1 MASRNSTVGS
11 CQTSEQAN
19 VPAQQPAPQQDP
31 WLSLADADSSRARHP
46 LWAPAQGPQPARR
59 LSSRFASS
67 VLARPLRLR
76 TADDFRETTRQGRR
90 CSTSTVIMHALFD
103 DSPPP
108 PRVGIVVSKAVGIA
122 VQRNRV
128 KRRLRA
134 VLDSHIASLP
144 GGRVVVRALPPSAQ
158 TGFASLA
165 GDVDLCVSR
174 LKAAAA

>member
-1 MASRNSTVGS
+1 MAFACGCGLGPGAPSSLGAGAGAAAGS
-11 CQTSEQAN
+11 LPE
-19 VPAQQPAPQQDP
+19 
-31 WLSLADADSSRARHP
+31 L
-46 LWAPAQGPQPARR
+46 GGR
-59 LSSRFASS
+59 LL

-90 CSTSTVIMHALFD
+90 CSTYTVVVHALFD

-108 PRVGIVVSKAVGIA
+108 PRVGIVVSKAVGMA
-122 VQRNRV
+122 VRRNRV

-134 VLDSHIASLP
+134 VLGSHVAALP

>member
-1 MASRNSTVGS
+1 MAFACGCGLEPGAPSSLGAGAGAAAGS
-11 CQTSEQAN
+11 LPE
-19 VPAQQPAPQQDP
+19 
-31 WLSLADADSSRARHP
+31 LA
-46 LWAPAQGPQPARR
+46 
-59 LSSRFASS
+59 FASS